1 MTILHEIPR
10 IDSLQA
16 VNQWLRRECR
26 EKDERIARLEALVD
40 GLANRLANAAEVLAV
55 RAERKERRNV

>member
-1 MTILHEIPR
+1 MTILHDIPR

-26 EKDERIARLEALVD
+26 EKDERIARLEALVG
-40 GLANRLANAAEVLAV
+40 GLANRLAAASEVLSV
-55 RAERKERRNV
+55 LAEKKERRNV